1 MKKKTQL
8 EADLDPPGTRSP
20 RPGSKIADVAIAN
33 AGAVATRKRPATASP
48 RRAGSTALSRA
59 VGVKVKKKK

>member
-8 EADLDPPGTRSP
+8 EADLDPPNTRSA

-33 AGAVATRKRPATASP
+33 ARGGTTRKRPAGAPTRP
-48 RRAGSTALSRA
+48 GSTAASRA
-59 VGVKVKKKK
+59 VGLKAKKK